1 MVDITFKNKS
11 SLISKS
17 IILAGV
23 MLLLI
28 LGSNQA
34 IAAACDGNIEGK
46 SDAELKI
53 ILAECEKE
61 IAAQQIVLDGQ
72 KTKSKTLQNEI
83 TTLQAN
89 IDAAKKKIN
98 QKNTV
103 IKTLGNDIKA
113 KNETIGVLNTHI
125 DKGRESLAQLI
136 RRTNEIDNVSF
147 INAVLTAK
155 SISDFYS
162 DVDTYASVKKS
173 VKESVDGIKTDKKKT
188 EEVKKELEIKQD
200 EQIDAKAEIE
210 RQKSLVEKNQSDQKV
225 LLNIS
230 KNKEAEYQKVL
241 ADRKAKAATVRAA
254 LFRLRD
260 QGAIPFGDA
269 YEYAK
274 IAGEKTGV
282 RPAFILAILKQESN
296 LGANVGS
303 CIITDLSSGQ
313 TKGVNSGTVFPNGI
327 HPTRDLPT
335 LQTILKELGRD
346 PLQTRVSCPI
356 LGVPGYGGAMGPAQF
371 IPSTWKMLASRIGAA
386 VGKSTPDPWNPGD
399 AIMANAIYVSDLGAK
414 AQTFTAERNAACRYY
429 SGRPCDAVGV
439 KNLFYG
445 NAVMGLATQIQK
457 DIDIIKSAE

>member
-1 MVDITFKNKS
+1 M
-11 SLISKS
+11 
-17 IILAGV
+17 ILAGV
-23 MLLLI
+23 MLLFI
-28 LGSNQA
+28 LGA
-34 IAAACDGNIEGK
+34 VRVEAAACDGNIDGK
-46 SDAELKI
+46 SDAELNA

-61 IAAQQIVLDGQ
+61 ITAQQVVLDGQ
-72 KTKSKTLQNEI
+72 KTNSKTLQNEI

-89 IDAAKKKIN
+89 IDAAKKRIN

-147 INAVLTAK
+147 VNAVLTAK

-173 VKESVDGIKTDKKKT
+173 VKESVDDIKSDKQKT
-188 EEVKKELEIKQD
+188 EEVKKELEVKQD

-210 RQKSLVEKNQSDQKV
+210 RQKSLVEKNQKDQKV

-241 ADRKAKAATVRAA
+241 ADRKAKAASIRAA
-254 LFRLRD
+254 LFKLRD
-260 QGAIPFGDA
+260 QGAIPFGEA

-274 IAGEKTGV
+274 IASEKTGV
-282 RPAFILAILKQESN
+282 RTAFILAILKQESN

-303 CIITDLSSGQ
+303 CVITDLSSGQ
-313 TKGVNSGTVFPNGI
+313 TKGVNSGTIFANGI

-335 LQTILKELGRD
+335 LQTILKDLGRD

-371 IPSTWKMLASRIGAA
+371 IPSTWKMFATRIASAM
-386 VGKSTPDPWNPGD
+386 GKSLADPWNPAD
-399 AIMANAIYVSDLGAK
+399 AIMANALYVKDLGAA
-414 AQTFTAERNAACRYY
+414 AQTYTTERNAACRYY
-429 SGRPCDAVGV
+429 SGRSCDAPGV

-445 NAVMGLATQIQK
+445 NAVMEHAKAIQAN
-457 DIDIIKSAE
+457 IDILESI